1 MENIMVYE
9 AYIQNFP
16 IALEVISKCSKEN
29 VQFRDLT
36 ASIKV
41 KSLGGQS
48 LSLQEM
54 LHKPVSRIQSHAM
67 VLQVPLPSTK
77 SVQQIF
83 VTFKKPIWLN
93 ITLNIFQDLLN
104 NTPAA
109 HPDHLILS
117 ACLQKTQSFLAEVVV
132 VQSGDHSPHVSN
144 QLDVL
149 SCLVLK
155 ISLNPFCP
163 TNRLNYLGSLIA
175 DDYTVVMNGLS
186 NFNLCVHSQ
195 RDRNVERVLVKN
207 AFIVEVLDDN
217 QSRKLRHLFLFSDA
231 IVCAKYKVIEISI
244 NSFILE
250 AW

>member
-83 VTFKKPIWLN
+83 VTFKKPI
-93 ITLNIFQDLLN
+93 
-104 NTPAA
+104 
-109 HPDHLILS
+109 
-117 ACLQKTQSFLAEVVV
+117 
-132 VQSGDHSPHVSN
+132 
-144 QLDVL
+144 
-149 SCLVLK
+149 
-155 ISLNPFCP
+155 
-163 TNRLNYLGSLIA
+163 
-175 DDYTVVMNGLS
+175 
-186 NFNLCVHSQ
+186 
-195 RDRNVERVLVKN
+195 
-207 AFIVEVLDDN
+207 
-217 QSRKLRHLFLFSDA
+217 
-231 IVCAKYKVIEISI
+231 
-244 NSFILE
+244 
-250 AW
+250 